1 MIKERQT
8 DNQRK
13 HTPRDDAY
21 LAGSFFVGVGLAWGW
36 AAESTAPI
44 IVGLCVGVIVYVAI
58 VIAQIRHEHRMAEMQ
73 AQGQI
78 DVEKIEAGRRLLP
91 PPTNVID
98 VTPKPP
104 PQLPPN
110 IMAPKLNPPMVQVPT
125 GMRNSQRFVVPQ
137 VEPEVGDGVSLGDWP
152 DDVDALK
159 IALDLMCLVTPP
171 TRKNFTAAGI
181 NSGSRYV
188 KIRNWLVEAGL
199 AKDFG
204 DGNMTNWT
212 SDAYNPDVQNAI
224 RSYLN
229 SPTAIAR

>member
-8 DNQRK
+8 DNQRE

-44 IVGLCVGVIVYVAI
+44 IVGLCVGVGVYVAI
-58 VIAQIRHEHRMAEMQ
+58 VVAQIRHEHRMAEMK
-73 AQGQI
+73 AQGKI
-78 DVEKIEAGRRLLP
+78 DVEKIEAAKKPAGQQ
-91 PPTNVID
+91 VID
-98 VTPKPP
+98 AQPVI
-104 PQLPPN
+104 QLPPN

-125 GMRNSQRFVVPQ
+125 GTRNHQRFVVPQ